1 MLPRIGTVLAVLTL
15 LVSLSGCD
23 AREAPSGKWQG
34 VLYDGEWLVTVRL
47 EIAPGNLVRVSAP
60 NLHANFRAMSADE
73 RAQSWTAI
81 KRTLDR
87 QFSEAT
93 AGPVRLEGNE
103 IIRAEGFA
111 PMFSLDDRN
120 GQMLFYFYG
129 DGTLTHRIPLQA
141 VGVFSEIKRPP
152 GL

>member
-1 MLPRIGTVLAVLTL
+1 MSQRIGTVIAALVLFAGLA
-15 LVSLSGCD
+15 GCD
-23 AREAPSGKWQG
+23 SREAPSGKWQG
-34 VLYDGEWLVTVRL
+34 VLFDGKWLVTVRL
-47 EIAPGNLVRVSAP
+47 EITEGNLVRVSAP
-60 NLHANFRAMSADE
+60 NLQADFRAMTADE
-73 RAQSWTAI
+73 RTKAWTAI
-81 KRTLDR
+81 KSTLER

-93 AGPVRLEGNE
+93 SGHVRMEGRE

-129 DGTLTHRIPLQA
+129 DGSLTHHIPLQP
-141 VGVFSEIKRPP
+141 VGVFSELKRPP